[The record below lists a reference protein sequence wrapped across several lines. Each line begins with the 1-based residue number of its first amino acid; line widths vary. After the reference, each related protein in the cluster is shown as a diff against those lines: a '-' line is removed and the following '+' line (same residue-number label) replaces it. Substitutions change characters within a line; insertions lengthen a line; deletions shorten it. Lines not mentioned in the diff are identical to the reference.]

1 MIPQKVAFVANTS
14 WSIYNFRL
22 GIIKQ
27 LQDYGIKVL
36 VIAPKDQFTAK
47 LVAEGVDFEH
57 FYLDNHGTN
66 PLNDIQS
73 FLALVSIY
81 KKHHLEFIFHYTIKP
96 NIYGSLAA
104 SWCRIPC
111 ISVTT
116 GLGKLTSFSGKL
128 LQWFILKLYK
138 VGLKGCKE
146 VWFLNES
153 DRQFFLEKKLI
164 PKRKAIILNSEGVN
178 TSKFC
183 PINFDLKSG
192 PIIFLLAGRMLWEK
206 GVGEYIAA
214 ARIIRQKYPNIQ
226 FHLLGFIDTTDPN
239 GIQPKQVANWQKE
252 GVVNYLGET
261 TDVRPYIDEADCV
274 VLPTFYKE
282 GISRILL
289 EAAAMGK
296 PIIASD
302 QVGCREVIEDGISGF
317 LCPPK
322 DTSALVQRME
332 RIILMEENER
342 YRMGWKGRE
351 KVIKEF
357 DESLIIDTYLSK
369 LNLINKFSQFKVESR
384 K

>member
-57 FYLDNHGTN
+57 LHLDNHGTN
-66 PLNDIQS
+66 PIKDIQS

-81 KKHHLEFIFHYTIKP
+81 KKHQLEFIFHYTIKP

-104 SWCRIPC
+104 AWCNIPS

-116 GLGKLTSFSGKL
+116 GLGKLTSFSGKF
-128 LQWFILKLYK
+128 LQWFILRLYK
-138 VGLKGCKE
+138 VGLKGCRE

-153 DRQFFLEKKLI
+153 DRQFFITKKLI
-164 PKRKAIILNSEGVN
+164 PSYKAVVLNSEGVD
-178 TSKFC
+178 TTKFC
-183 PINFDLKSG
+183 PTNFDLRSG
-192 PIIFLLAGRMLWEK
+192 PIVFLLAGRMLWEK
-206 GVGEYIAA
+206 GVGEFVAA
-214 ARIIRQKYPNIQ
+214 ARFIRRKYPDTR
-226 FHLLGFIDTTDPN
+226 FHLLGFIDTLDPN
-239 GIQPKQVANWQKE
+239 GISPKQVAGWQKE

-261 TDVRPYIDEADCV
+261 VDVRPFIEEADCV

-289 EAAAMGK
+289 EAAAMSK
-296 PIIASD
+296 PIIATD
-302 QVGCREVIEDGISGF
+302 QVGCREVVDDGINGF
-317 LCPPK
+317 LCP
-322 DTSALVQRME
+322 SRNIAELIERME
-332 RIILMEENER
+332 RIILMEDDAR
-342 YRMGWKGRE
+342 YQMGWQGRQ

-357 DESLIIDTYLSK
+357 EEQLIIMKYLKK
-369 LNLINKFSQFKVESR
+369 LNLLNRRVVPQEINPI
-384 K
+384 